1 MLINYLKIALRSIA
15 KNRFYS
21 FLNIAGLAI
30 GIAAFVFIFLYVRNE
45 LTYDKYHQHA
55 DRIYRIESDFTISG
69 KHDQFAIVPVPMGPA
84 LKIEFPE
91 IEQFCRFAPAGNEVF
106 KYNDKEF
113 YEERFYFA
121 DSTVFEV
128 FTHKMIM
135 GNPKTSLV
143 EPYSIVISENVAAK
157 YFGSQNPMGE
167 MIETGDGEKYKVTGV
182 LENVPSN
189 AHLRFDAL
197 ISGTTIAAVQGVD
210 NFNSME
216 PNRFWNIGV
225 FTYILLAENSDMATI
240 HEKFGGFYNKYM
252 KPVGDQISAS
262 FNLMSTP
269 LLKTHFYSNLS
280 ADLPKGNVTFIYIF
294 SIVAVFILLI
304 AAINYMNMA
313 TARSARRAR
322 EVGIRKV
329 AGAFK
334 RQLIVQFLTESILLA
349 IISLIIALVLV
360 HSLLPNFNTLSGKE
374 IGFDIFTNPTLIL
387 IILGV
392 TLFIGFVSGSY
403 PAFYLSSF
411 LPVKVLKGSNRG
423 GNSKGGL
430 LRRILVVFQFF
441 IAIVMII
448 GTIVVSGQINYL
460 KDKDLGFIKDNMII
474 LELQDTAFRNKAES
488 LKKELLKNSNIHGV
502 TNSTGIPG
510 NNRWIQVVKIEKDGQ
525 MTDNAMI
532 LALVDFDFVKTYGLE
547 IVTGRDFNREMGTDA
562 TEAVIVNEATVKQ
575 YGWTDDPLGKKIIW
589 GADLDGT
596 GGRLLKVVGVVK
608 DYHYNSLHNKVEPI
622 MLFISERPRFYMTV
636 KVNPENFD
644 QTIKYVEEKWNAFGA
659 KRPFNY
665 QRLTDTWDEMYESEQ
680 KLGVI
685 FRIATILT
693 IFIALL
699 GLLGLSS
706 FIAEQKTKEIGIR
719 KVMGATLGNILGLLY
734 KEFIFLIIIAFIIA
748 IPVAWWR
755 LDIWLETSFVYHI
768 NITVS
773 YFLLAGLLA
782 ITISLLTLSYHTIKA
797 AMGNPVDAIKY
808 E

>member
-1 MLINYLKIALRSIA
+1 MLITYLKSALRNIT
-15 KNRFYS
+15 KNKFYS
-21 FLNIAGLAI
+21 VLNISGLAI
-30 GIAAFVFIFLYVRNE
+30 GIAAFVFIFLYVRAE
-45 LTYDKYHQHA
+45 LTYDKYHEKA
-55 DRIYRIESDFTISG
+55 SRIYRVESDFTISG

-91 IEQFCRFAPAGNEVF
+91 VEQFCRFFNAGNEVF

-121 DSTVFEV
+121 DSTVFDI
-128 FTHKMIM
+128 FTYTMIM
-135 GNPKTSLV
+135 GDPRKSLV
-143 EPYSIVISENVAAK
+143 EPNSIVITKSIAKK

-167 MIETGDGEKYKVTGV
+167 MIEGAGTDKYKVTGV
-182 LENVPSN
+182 LEDVPFNS
-189 AHLRFDAL
+189 HLRFDAL
-197 ISGTTIAAVQGVD
+197 ISGTTIAAQQGAD

-216 PNRFWNIGV
+216 PLRFWNIGV
-225 FTYILLAENSDMATI
+225 YTYLLLSENSDMKAI
-240 HEKFGGFYNKYM
+240 HDKFGSFYAKYM
-252 KPVGDQISAS
+252 KPVGDQINAS

-313 TARSARRAR
+313 TARSSKRAR

-329 AGAFK
+329 AGAYK
-334 RQLIVQFLTESILLA
+334 TQLIGQFLTESILLA
-349 IISLIIALVLV
+349 LISLAIALVLV
-360 HSLLPNFNTLSGKE
+360 YFLLPNFNTLSGKE
-374 IGFDIFTNPTLIL
+374 IGFDVFTNPELIL
-387 IILGV
+387 VILGV
-392 TLFIGFVSGSY
+392 TVFIGFISGSY

-411 LPVKVLKGSNRG
+411 LPVKVLKGHGIG
-423 GNSKGGL
+423 GTRKGGT
-430 LRRILVVFQFF
+430 LRRVLVVFQFF

-460 KDKDLGFIKDNMII
+460 RDKDLGFTKENMIV

-488 LKKELLKNSNIHGV
+488 FKQELLKNSNITGV
-502 TNSTGIPG
+502 TNSSGIPG
-510 NNRWIQVVKIEKDGQ
+510 NNQWIQVVKIEKDGQ
-525 MTDNAMI
+525 MSDHAMI
-532 LALVDFDFVKTYGLE
+532 IAAVDYDFTKTYGLE
-547 IVTGRDFNREMGTDA
+547 ITNGRDFDKGMGTDA
-562 TEAVIVNEATVKQ
+562 KEAVIVNEATVKQ
-575 YGWTDDPLGKKIIW
+575 YGWTDNPLGKKITW
-589 GADLDGT
+589 GAGLDGT
-596 GGRLLKVVGVVK
+596 GGRPLKVIGVVK
-608 DYHYNSLHNKVEPI
+608 DFHYNSLHNKVEPI
-622 MLFISERPRFYMTV
+622 MLFISERPNYFLSV
-636 KVNPENFD
+636 KVNPENQS
-644 QTIKYVEEKWNAFGA
+644 QTLKDVEEKWHQFGA
-659 KRPFNY
+659 KRPFDY
-665 QRLTDTWDEMYESEQ
+665 KMLAETWDEMYESEQ

-685 FRIATILT
+685 FRLATILT

-719 KVMGATLGNILGLLY
+719 KVMGATLINILGLLY
-734 KEFIFLIIIAFIIA
+734 KEFVVLILIAFVIA

-768 NITVS
+768 NISVA

-782 ITISLLTLSYHTIKA
+782 ITISLLTLSFHTIKA
-797 AMGNPVDAIKY
+797 AMSNPVDAIKY